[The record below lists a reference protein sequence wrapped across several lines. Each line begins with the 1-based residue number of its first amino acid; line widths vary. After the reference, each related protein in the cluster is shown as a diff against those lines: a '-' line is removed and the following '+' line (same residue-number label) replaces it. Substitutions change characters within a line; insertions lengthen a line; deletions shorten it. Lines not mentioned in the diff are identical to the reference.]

1 MKWIVY
7 WNAGLS
13 FSLVSYFYSS
23 SCFIPFYNLAL
34 KKIKRKYEHWC
45 KIEALFIFCT
55 DQISIQFSLSHEW
68 FLQMNMTYFLATIDI
83 CARNNKQY
91 VDLYGI
97 LWFKWTN
104 TFILKIEEIVCFNL
118 IFMQFSKMGYFFSS
132 WMHLP
137 YMLSCN
143 FVKIR
148 IEQWRGNLNLELL
161 HIVD

>member
-13 FSLVSYFYSS
+13 FSLISYFSSS

-83 CARNNKQY
+83 CARNNKQF
-91 VDLYGI
+91 VDLYGY

-104 TFILKIEEIVCFNL
+104 TFILKIEETLYFNL
-118 IFMQFSKMGYFFSS
+118 IFMQFSKWDIFPLFGCTYLTS
-132 WMHLP
+132 
-137 YMLSCN
+137 
-143 FVKIR
+143 
-148 IEQWRGNLNLELL
+148 
-161 HIVD
+161 